1 MKEKEGRTDIE
12 MKEREVE
19 KIKGGRERERLVR
32 VEGEDLSH
40 HPWKTQGIDS

>member
-19 KIKGGRERERLVR
+19 KIKGGRERERDRLELKER
-32 VEGEDLSH
+32 
-40 HPWKTQGIDS
+40 I